1 MKPGKR
7 SITRRLIFSVL
18 VLELLAGVALIGAV
32 AVNERR
38 VQYTA
43 FDANLRAT
51 SNALLGA
58 VQEDVNDAVRLD
70 WTDKRL
76 PEASVLRVTDEH
88 GRVLS
93 SEGSVPTLL
102 FRPGMFQA
110 ATVNG
115 RSYRFFTLA
124 GEKIID
130 PDQNGGI
137 RHRVTIVY
145 GLPDGYV
152 RHEVMEAIRFF
163 AVCTAILLGITTLLL
178 VWLVR
183 RLLSPIHTLANAA
196 AEITSTH
203 WQFEAP
209 SSASK
214 FAELRPLTSALEKT
228 ISRLHR
234 AFEQQKR
241 FTSDAAHELKTDIA
255 IVKSSLQLLSMKTR
269 TVDEYERGLAIG
281 LDDLTRLERTVQKML
296 TLARLE
302 QTEAAGNQ
310 TCRIDEALRVAVE
323 QALPLADLRS
333 NSIAILSLPRVSV
346 PLEGGDAML
355 LCSNILLNAL
365 QHSPENGRV
374 EISSI
379 VKEQQVHLLIRD
391 YGEGIQEGE
400 GLVLFE
406 PFYRGDPSRSRKSGG
421 TGLGLSI
428 CKAICDKIGGSIS
441 IANHAAG
448 GAIVTVSL
456 PASTILEADA
466 TQDTFQTLA

>member
-1 MKPGKR
+1 MKPGRR

-32 AVNERR
+32 AVNESR
-38 VQYTA
+38 VQYKA

-70 WTDKRL
+70 WNDKTL
-76 PEASVLRVTDEH
+76 PEGSVLRVTDER
-88 GRVLS
+88 GRILS
-93 SEGSVPTLL
+93 SEGSVPPLMVQPET
-102 FRPGMFQA
+102 FQA

-124 GEKIID
+124 GEKILD

-152 RHEVMEAIRFF
+152 RHKVIEAVRFF

-183 RLLSPIHTLANAA
+183 RLLSPIHTLADAA
-196 AEITSTH
+196 SKISSTQWH
-203 WQFEAP
+203 FEAP
-209 SSASK
+209 SSANQ

-241 FTSDAAHELKTDIA
+241 FTSDAAHELKTDLA

-269 TVDEYERGLAIG
+269 TITEYERGLAIG
-281 LDDLTRLERTVQKML
+281 LDDLSRLERTVQKML

-302 QTEAAGNQ
+302 QTGTGDQ
-310 TCRIDEALRVAVE
+310 ICRIDEVVRLAVE
-323 QALPLADLRS
+323 QAVPLADLRS
-333 NSIAILSLPRVSV
+333 NSIAMLSLLPATV
-346 PLEGGDAML
+346 PLDSGDAML

-365 QHSPENGRV
+365 QHSPEHGRI
-374 EISSI
+374 EITLVI
-379 VKEQQVHLLIRD
+379 EEQQARLSIRD
-391 YGEGIQEGE
+391 HGEGIKEDE
-400 GLVLFE
+400 GLILFE

-428 CKAICDKIGGSIS
+428 CKAICDKIGGTIS

-456 PASTILEADA
+456 PTSTVVEAGA
-466 TQDTFQTLA
+466 TQDTVQALT